1 MEAITDEDGNNLYED
16 LVSLNEFFV
25 NNNMEEQDL
34 EEMSRY
40 FLKDMVEKGRLT
52 ARNFEQIYDLIPNSA
67 YFTFNVSSDKEDI
80 EKTTEVRYY
89 KTNIQDPNTVMRA
102 ALAIVAD
109 AIDQDIV
116 YEVNEEVQGSKP
128 SDYQF
133 YYDYDVIEPGFN
145 IEISTERQKDN
156 LVGFFPKYFP
166 DDEYL
171 KFNFN
176 SNDENLFC
184 VFSALFKQ
192 SDELYQR
199 CGLEKPTK
207 DNEKDFYLDLIANCG
222 LNQEYSFAITSNYVA
237 QAYRQFAK
245 TYSLSLNITYY
256 YLKKSENKNLNIDN
270 LTHKT
275 LKFPDLKKD
284 LYFPKILEPLKL
296 TVAKVENHLFNINK
310 GTSKR
315 SHAIMYLQ
323 NIVNIYDT
331 LKDKCVGNNMKTISK
346 MSREHAKEFTLKQKE
361 RLENPDLLLL
371 NANVNDLAKLET
383 PEADSFFSSLY
394 FSEEDKEELKT
405 PINIKYV
412 PFVFDYETV
421 LNKNGEHCIYSY
433 VIKKVGTLDSE
444 FFFNKNPFEK
454 LANKNNPVL
463 KIFKFVI
470 DNTQKDERP
479 ILLAHNGA
487 KFDNLLTLKIAAE
500 TYGVQG
506 FREITAGP
514 NNDILLSLD
523 ITYTYKRDRCVSYD
537 CKVISFRDSYKIL
550 DCKASDIPANYGT
563 TSFKLPYS
571 YKFYNEYF
579 KVQEDETLNDKQKE
593 YRMRKFSKEYEFDEE
608 FKKKYDIIVNGT
620 ATQLIDLA
628 GKAAIDLSEYRKLL
642 KKKNVYYLPDEY
654 CKIYN
659 KYDVIVVEEGLLKM
673 QDYIRSLH
681 SKDSIKKLID
691 ENSNGLTQD
700 KIKELKDKVDALEF
714 PLSCTE
720 NLNIFTYR
728 SLASLVF
735 DIAKKSGVFDNI
747 AVLYGNLKRFIQLSV
762 VGGRVMKNPREEMND
777 YRSKHYDFFESL
789 IGKDRTDELDEEIIQ
804 KAMEDSIIDN
814 DAVSL
819 YPSAISLCKMPAGI
833 PKIYNLTESDQKD
846 IHLIPKLLKS
856 GRTFFCLD
864 IETRKDLEFPILSEK
879 VDGVRHFRNGKFNK
893 IVIGDVALSNV
904 LNYQDA
910 VITRVYTIVRFKE
923 TCDRF
928 AKFIKTLFTLR
939 LIFKAIKLQCQNT
952 IKLIMNSAYGRTI
965 LKESAYKKEYKRLKT
980 KDDKDAF
987 IRYLN
992 DNFYY
997 MKPEVQKI
1005 GNFIKVQKRNLAE
1018 NPSGYPHVGSHI
1030 LEVSKHL
1037 MNKMFNKIYE
1047 PERTTFPCNG
1057 KGLGLSVYY
1066 TDTDSIHVQAK
1077 SLKHVGDM
1085 IGEDMT
1091 KFHSDFSEV
1100 GYRAPCSKEIIS
1112 GVGAKT
1118 PGLFAIRSIFVMK
1131 KCYYDKIFC
1140 INNET
1145 NKYALVEHK
1154 RVKGISAKFMNE
1166 DRYERLL
1173 KGESME
1179 CDLCDYR
1186 DMILR
1191 KTKKGSLINLTS
1203 FKRVISKV
1211 E

>member
-1 MEAITDEDGNNLYED
+1 MSFITPEEIMETITDEDGNNLYDD
-16 LVSLNEFFV
+16 LLSLNEFFR

-52 ARNFEQIYDLIPNSA
+52 ARNFEQIYDLIPDSA
-67 YFTFNVSSDKEDI
+67 YFTFNVSSDKENV
-80 EKTTEVRYY
+80 EKTTKVRYY

-102 ALAIVAD
+102 ALAVIAD

-116 YEVNEEVQGSKP
+116 YEVNEEVQGSHP

-133 YYDYDVIEPGFN
+133 YYDYDVIEPGFY
-145 IEISTERQKDN
+145 IETSTTREKDN

-166 DDEYL
+166 DDEHL
-171 KFNFN
+171 KYNFN
-176 SNDENLFC
+176 SDDENLFC

-192 SDELYQR
+192 SDELYER

-207 DNEKDFYLDLIANCG
+207 ENEKDFYLNLISNCG
-222 LNQEYSFAITSNYVA
+222 LNQEYSFAITSEYVA
-237 QAYRQFAK
+237 RAYRQFAR
-245 TYSLSLNITYY
+245 TYSLAMNITYY
-256 YLKKSENKNLNIDN
+256 YLKKSDVTNIN
-270 LTHKT
+270 NITHTT

-284 LYFPKILEPLKL
+284 LYIPKVWEPLKL

-310 GTSKR
+310 GLTKR
-315 SHAIMYLQ
+315 SHAVMYLQ
-323 NIVNIYDT
+323 KITNMYDT
-331 LKDKCVGNNMKTISK
+331 LKDRCIASNLKAISK
-346 MSREHAKEFTLKQKE
+346 MSREHAKEFTEKQKE
-361 RLENPDLLLL
+361 RLENPDQLLI
-371 NANVNDLAKLET
+371 NVNVEDLAKLET
-383 PEADSFFSSLY
+383 PDPDSFFSSLY
-394 FSEEDKEELKT
+394 YSEEEIEEMKT

-412 PFVFDYETV
+412 PFIFDYETV
-421 LNKNGEHCIYSY
+421 LNSKGEHCIYSY

-444 FFFNKNPFEK
+444 FFFNKNPYEK

-463 KIFKFVI
+463 KLFKFVI
-470 DNTQKDERP
+470 DNTKNDERP

-523 ITYTYKRDRCVSYD
+523 ITYRYKKDRCVSYE

-550 DCKASDIPANYGT
+550 DCKASDIPTNYGT
-563 TSFKLPYS
+563 TAFKLPYS

-579 KVQEDETLNDKQKE
+579 KVQEDESLNDKQKE
-593 YRMRKFSKEYEFDEE
+593 YRMRKFSNEFEFDEE
-608 FKKKYDIIVNGT
+608 FKTKYDIIINGT
-620 ATQLIDLA
+620 PQQLIELA
-628 GKAAIDLSEYRKLL
+628 GRAAIDLSEYRQLL
-642 KKKNVYYLPDEY
+642 KKKHVYYIPDEY

-659 KYDVIVVEEGLLKM
+659 KYDVIVVEEGLQKM

-681 SKDSIKKLID
+681 CTESILQLID
-691 ENSNGLTQD
+691 NNSKGLPEA
-700 KIKELKDKVDALEF
+700 KIKELKDKVNALEF
-714 PLSCTE
+714 PLTCTKDI
-720 NLNIFTYR
+720 NIFTYR

-735 DIAKKSGVFDNI
+735 DIAKKSGVFDKI
-747 AVLYGNLKRFIQLSV
+747 AVLHGNLKRFIQLSV

-789 IGKDRTDELDEEIIQ
+789 VGKDRTDELDEEIIQ

-846 IHLIPKLLKS
+846 LHLIPKLLKS

-879 VDGVRHFRNGKFNK
+879 IDGVRRFRNGKFKK
-893 IVIGDVALSNV
+893 IVIGDVALSDV
-904 LNYQDA
+904 LRYQDA

-939 LIFKAIKLQCQNT
+939 LIFKAIKLPCQNT

-965 LKESAYKKEYKRLKT
+965 LKESPYKKEYKRLCT
-980 KDDKDAF
+980 EEDREAF
-987 IRYLN
+987 KRYLN
-992 DNFYY
+992 ENFYY

-1018 NPSGYPHVGSHI
+1018 NPTGYPHVGSHI
-1030 LEVSKHL
+1030 LEVSKFL
-1037 MNKMFNKIYE
+1037 MNKMFNNIYSS
-1047 PERTTFPCNG
+1047 
-1057 KGLGLSVYY
+1057 GLDVYY

-1077 SLKHVGDM
+1077 SLQHVGNM

-1100 GYRAPCSKEIIS
+1100 GFRAASSLNIIS

-1140 INNET
+1140 IDNST

-1166 DRYERLL
+1166 ERYERLL
-1173 KGESME
+1173 RGESME

-1191 KTKKGSLINLTS
+1191 KTKKGSLINLSS